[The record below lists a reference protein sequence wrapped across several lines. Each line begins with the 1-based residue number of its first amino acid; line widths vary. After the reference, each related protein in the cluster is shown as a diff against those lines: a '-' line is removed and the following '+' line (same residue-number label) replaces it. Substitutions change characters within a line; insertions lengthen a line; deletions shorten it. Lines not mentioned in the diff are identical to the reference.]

1 MTEENKTKDKSKVR
15 AAALKYIAGEDKS
28 PKMVAKGR
36 GLVAERIIELARE
49 CGVPIHEDSELV
61 EVLSALEL
69 NEDIPPDLYKA
80 VAEVLAF
87 IYRLQ
92 MQNQK

>member
-1 MTEENKTKDKSKVR
+1 MNEDKKKKRQR
-15 AAALKYIAGEDKS
+15 AAALRYNEGEDKS
-28 PKMVAKGR
+28 PKMVAKGK
-36 GLVAERIIELARE
+36 GLVAERIIELAKE

-69 NEDIPPDLYKA
+69 NEEIPPDLYKA

-87 IYRLQ
+87 IYRI
-92 MQNQK
+92 QKKSL

>member
-1 MTEENKTKDKSKVR
+1 MKKDIKKEIK
-15 AAALKYIAGEDKS
+15 AAALKYSLGDDKN
-28 PKMVAKGR
+28 PMVVAKGR
-36 GLVAERIIELARE
+36 GLVAERILEVARE

-61 EVLSALEL
+61 EVLSVLEL
-69 NEDIPPDLYKA
+69 NEEIPPDLYKA

-92 MQNQK
+92 KSI

>member
-1 MTEENKTKDKSKVR
+1 MTDESKKR
-15 AAALKYIAGEDKS
+15 LKAAALRYNVGEDKS

-49 CGVPIHEDSELV
+49 CGIPVHEDSELV

-87 IYRLQ
+87 IYKLQ
-92 MQNQK
+92 KNS

>member
-1 MTEENKTKDKSKVR
+1 MKKEIKKEIK
-15 AAALKYIAGEDKS
+15 AAALKYSPESEKS
-28 PKMVAKGR
+28 PRMVAKGR
-36 GLVAERIIELARE
+36 GLVAQRIIELAIE

-69 NEDIPPDLYKA
+69 NEEIPPDLYKA
-80 VAEVLAF
+80 VAEVLVF

-92 MQNQK
+92 MKI

>member
-1 MTEENKTKDKSKVR
+1 MTKKKEIK
-15 AAALKYIAGEDKS
+15 AAALKYSPDKGKS
-28 PKMVAKGR
+28 PRMVAKGR
-36 GLVAERIIELARE
+36 GLVAKRIIEVAKE

-69 NEDIPPDLYKA
+69 NEEIPPDLYKA

-92 MQNQK
+92 MKV

>member
-1 MTEENKTKDKSKVR
+1 VTKRKDIKKEIK
-15 AAALKYIAGEDKS
+15 AAALKYSPGDKTG
-28 PKMVAKGR
+28 PRMVAKGR
-36 GLVAERIIELARE
+36 GLVAERIIEIAKE

-69 NEDIPPDLYKA
+69 NEEIPPELYKA

-92 MQNQK
+92 LKI

>member
-1 MTEENKTKDKSKVR
+1 MKKDDKRGKVR
-15 AAALKYIAGEDKS
+15 AAALRYNAEEDTS
-28 PKMVAKGR
+28 PKMVAKGK
-36 GLVAERIIELARE
+36 GLVAERIIELAKE

-87 IYRLQ
+87 IYKLQ
-92 MQNQK
+92 KNN

>member
-1 MTEENKTKDKSKVR
+1 MREKKDIKKEIK
-15 AAALKYIAGEDKS
+15 AAALKYSPEKDKS

-36 GLVAERIIELARE
+36 GLVAERIIEVAKE

-69 NEDIPPDLYKA
+69 NEEIPPDLYKA

-92 MQNQK
+92 MRV

>member
-1 MTEENKTKDKSKVR
+1 MSKERKSSSKLR
-15 AAALKYIAGEDKS
+15 AAALKYNAGEDAS

-36 GLVAERIIELARE
+36 GLMAERIIELAKE
-49 CGVPIHEDSELV
+49 CGVPVHEDSELV

-69 NEDIPPDLYKA
+69 NEDIPADLYKA

-87 IYRLQ
+87 IYKLQ
-92 MQNQK
+92 KSA

>member
-1 MTEENKTKDKSKVR
+1 MSEKDKNKSSSKLR
-15 AAALKYIAGEDKS
+15 AAALKYNAGEDAS
-28 PKMVAKGR
+28 PKMVAKGK
-36 GLVAERIIELARE
+36 GLVAEKIIELARE

-87 IYRLQ
+87 IYKLQ
-92 MQNQK
+92 KTT

>member
-1 MTEENKTKDKSKVR
+1 MMDESKKKLR
-15 AAALKYIAGEDKS
+15 AAALRYNAGEDES
-28 PKMVAKGR
+28 PKMVAKGK
-36 GLVAERIIELARE
+36 GLVAERIIELAKE

-69 NEDIPPDLYKA
+69 NEDIPSDLYKA

-92 MQNQK
+92 KTI